1 MRLRI
6 IAFLSF
12 CLVYSG
18 GFAQTSVGLRIDHK
32 AGQSEFDV
40 SNPVVT
46 TMGESVYIDRLEY
59 YLSSFTLV
67 HDGGQET
74 QIEGAYV
81 LADAFVDEVHALGD
95 VSGVEAVEGLKFYV
109 GIDPNNNHADPAT
122 WPADHPLS
130 PQVPSMHWGWSAGY
144 RFIALEGGSGI
155 NGIIGHEIHALGDG
169 NHYPGE
175 MEVVASIE
183 NGVLILDVEADV
195 LGFYSQLT
203 VGEGLINHGESGEA
217 VLVCY
222 NLADDVFRLPGA
234 SSVKPVDS
242 GAFEFNVLP
251 RDGGAELRF
260 DAPLTQVAEVS
271 LLDILGRPLQTV
283 TLSEGT
289 TRHAFYDVHSGA
301 FLVTV
306 STSNQLSTRRWIQG
320 GR

>member
-1 MRLRI
+1 
-6 IAFLSF
+6 
-12 CLVYSG
+12 
-18 GFAQTSVGLRIDHK
+18 
-32 AGQSEFDV
+32 
-40 SNPVVT
+40 
-46 TMGESVYIDRLEY
+46 
-59 YLSSFTLV
+59 
-67 HDGGQET
+67 
-74 QIEGAYV
+74 
-81 LADAFVDEVHALGD
+81 
-95 VSGVEAVEGLKFYV
+95 
-109 GIDPNNNHADPAT
+109 
-122 WPADHPLS
+122 
-130 PQVPSMHWGWSAGY
+130 
-144 RFIALEGGSGI
+144 
-155 NGIIGHEIHALGDG
+155 
-169 NHYPGE
+169 

-183 NGVLILDVEADV
+183 NGVLIWMSRRMSWVFTVKLSCE
-195 LGFYSQLT
+195 GF
-203 VGEGLINHGESGEA
+203 INHGESGEA